1 MLTPLPLGIGLRY
14 VRSRRQ
20 SYFVSFITWVSLAGV
35 CLGVAALITVLSVMN
50 GLEGELR
57 QRLLAL
63 SAHAT
68 YAGGGAEPA
77 ALEALATRLRAQPEV
92 VAAAPFIEVEGLA
105 SSGPYLAPA
114 RLRGIDVSAEAA
126 VGEIAAVMVSGSL
139 GDLVPGA
146 NRVVLGR
153 ILAADLGVGV
163 GDRITVLLPRTEAG
177 GALEPQIGAFE
188 VAGLFEAG
196 LADHDAT
203 LALAALADVAAF
215 AGPAA
220 PAGVH
225 ARFADAVAAPALSR
239 AVAGRLPGASVRDWT
254 EDHAAYFHA
263 IRLEKIMMTVML
275 LLIVAVAAFNIV
287 ASLVMVVSEKRNDIA
302 ILRTLGLGRG
312 SVSAIFLTQGTLI
325 GWVGTAAG
333 IGLGLLLAYNAG
345 AIARSVERL
354 FGFHVFDPSVYYIS
368 SIPSEVR
375 GGDVAIVAFA
385 ALLLTLTAAVYPAL
399 RASRTQPAEAL
410 RYE

>member
-14 VRSRRQ
+14 VRSRRR
-20 SYFVSFITWVSLAGV
+20 SYFVSFISWVSLAGV

-68 YAGGGAEPA
+68 FSGQGSDPA
-77 ALEALATRLRAQPEV
+77 SLESLAARLRAEPEL

-114 RLRGIDVSAEAA
+114 RLRGIDAGAEAE
-126 VGEIAAVMVSGSL
+126 VGELARAMVSGSL
-139 GDLVPGA
+139 AELEPGS

-153 ILAADLGVGV
+153 ILAADLGVAV
-163 GDRITVLLPRTEAG
+163 GDRVTLLLPRTAAG
-177 GALEPQIGAFE
+177 GALEPEIGAFE

-203 LALAALADVAAF
+203 LALAALPDVAAF
-215 AGPAA
+215 AGPGA

-225 ARFADAVAAPALSR
+225 ARFVDALAAPALSR
-239 AVAGRLPGASVRDWT
+239 AVAARLPAVRARDWT
-254 EDHAAYFHA
+254 EDHAAYFNA
-263 IRLEKIMMTVML
+263 IRLEKLMMTVML

-287 ASLVMVVSEKRNDIA
+287 ASLVMVVSDKRKDIA

-312 SVSAIFLTQGTLI
+312 AVSAVFLTQGTLI
-325 GWVGTAAG
+325 GWIGTAAG
-333 IGLGLLLAYNAG
+333 VALGLLLALNAG
-345 AIARSVERL
+345 EIAGAVESL
-354 FGFHVFDPSVYYIS
+354 FGFHVFDPTVYYIS

-375 GGDVAIVAFA
+375 AGDVAGVAA
-385 ALLLTLTAAVYPAL
+385 AAFLLTLAAAVYPAL

>member
-1 MLTPLPLGIGLRY
+1 MVGG
-14 VRSRRQ
+14 
-20 SYFVSFITWVSLAGV
+20 SLDD
-35 CLGVAALITVLSVMN
+35 
-50 GLEGELR
+50 
-57 QRLLAL
+57 
-63 SAHAT
+63 
-68 YAGGGAEPA
+68 
-77 ALEALATRLRAQPEV
+77 
-92 VAAAPFIEVEGLA
+92 
-105 SSGPYLAPA
+105 LAP
-114 RLRGIDVSAEAA
+114 
-126 VGEIAAVMVSGSL
+126 GS
-139 GDLVPGA
+139 

-188 VAGLFEAG
+188 VTGLFEAG

-215 AGPAA
+215 TGPEA

-225 ARFADAVAAPALSR
+225 ARFADAIAAPALSR
-239 AVAGRLPGASVRDWT
+239 AVAGRLPGVTVRDWT
-254 EDHAAYFHA
+254 EDHAAYFQA
-263 IRLEKIMMTVML
+263 IRLEKLMMTVML

-287 ASLVMVVSEKRNDIA
+287 ASLVMVVSEKRKDIA

-325 GWVGTAAG
+325 GWLGTAAG
-333 IGLGLLLAYNAG
+333 IALGLVLAYNAG
-345 AIARSVERL
+345 PIAGGVERF
-354 FGFHVFDPSVYYIS
+354 FGFHVFDPTVYYIS

-375 GGDVAIVAFA
+375 SGDVVVVAVA
-385 ALLLTLTAAVYPAL
+385 ALLLTLVAAVYPAL
-399 RASRTQPAEAL
+399 RASRTEPAEAL

>member
-35 CLGVAALITVLSVMN
+35 CLGVAALITILSVMN

-68 YAGGGAEPA
+68 YGGDGADPA
-77 ALEALATRLRAQPEV
+77 ALAALAARLRDQPEV

-114 RLRGIDVSAEAA
+114 RLRGIDVPAEAA
-126 VGEIAAVMVSGSL
+126 VGEIAKVMVGGSL
-139 GDLVPGA
+139 EDLAPGS

-163 GDRITVLLPRTEAG
+163 GDRITVLLPRTEPG

-203 LALAALADVAAF
+203 LALAALEDVAAF
-215 AGPAA
+215 TGAEA

-239 AVAGRLPGASVRDWT
+239 LVAGRLPGVTVRDWT
-254 EDHAAYFHA
+254 EDHAAYFQA
-263 IRLEKIMMTVML
+263 IRLEKLMMTVML

-287 ASLVMVVSEKRNDIA
+287 ASLVMVVSEKRKDIA

-325 GWVGTAAG
+325 GWFGTAAG
-333 IGLGLLLAYNAG
+333 IALGLALAHNAG
-345 AIARSVERL
+345 AIAASVERF
-354 FGFHVFDPSVYYIS
+354 FGFHVFDPTVYYIS

-375 GGDVAIVAFA
+375 GADVAVVAIA
-385 ALLLTLTAAVYPAL
+385 AFLLTLAAAVYPAL

>member
-35 CLGVAALITVLSVMN
+35 CLGVAALITILSVMN

-68 YAGGGAEPA
+68 YGGVGADPA
-77 ALEALATRLRAQPEV
+77 ALEALAARLRAEPEV

-105 SSGPYLAPA
+105 SSGPYLAPT
-114 RLRGIDVSAEAA
+114 RLRGIDVAAETA
-126 VGEIAAVMVSGSL
+126 VGEIAKVMVSGSL
-139 GDLVPGA
+139 GALAPGS

-196 LADHDAT
+196 LADHDAS

-215 AGPAA
+215 AGPEA

-225 ARFADAVAAPALSR
+225 ARFSDVVAAPALSR
-239 AVAGRLPGASVRDWT
+239 AVAGRLPGVTVRDWT
-254 EDHAAYFHA
+254 EDHAAYFQA
-263 IRLEKIMMTVML
+263 IRLEKLMMTVML

-287 ASLVMVVSEKRNDIA
+287 ASLVMVVSEKRKDIA

-333 IGLGLLLAYNAG
+333 IALGLVLAYNAG
-345 AIARSVERL
+345 AIAAAVEQF

-375 GGDVAIVAFA
+375 GGDVAVVAVA
-385 ALLLTLTAAVYPAL
+385 AFILTLAAAVYPAL
-399 RASRTQPAEAL
+399 RASHTQPAEAL

>member
-14 VRSRRQ
+14 VRSRRR
-20 SYFVSFITWVSLAGV
+20 SHFVSFITWISLAGV
-35 CLGVAALITVLSVMN
+35 CLGVAALITILSVMN

-57 QRLLAL
+57 ERLLAL

-68 YAGGGAEPA
+68 FTERQAEPA
-77 ALEALATRLRAQPEV
+77 RLEALARRIAAEPEV
-92 VAAAPFIEVEGLA
+92 AAAAPFIEVEGLA
-105 SSGPYLAPA
+105 SSGPYLAPL
-114 RLRGIDVSAEAA
+114 RLRGVDVSAEASVGELERAMA
-126 VGEIAAVMVSGSL
+126 VGSLADLRGGS
-139 GDLVPGA
+139 

-153 ILAADLGVGV
+153 ILAADLGVSV
-163 GDRITVLLPRTEAG
+163 GDRITLLLPRATAEG
-177 GALEPQIGAFE
+177 SLEPEIGAFE

-215 AGPAA
+215 AGPSA

-225 ARFADAVAAPALSR
+225 ARFADALAAPKLSR
-239 AVAGRLPGASVRDWT
+239 AVAARLPGLAVRDWT
-254 EDHAAYFHA
+254 EDHAAYFRA
-263 IRLEKIMMTVML
+263 IRLEKLMMTVML

-287 ASLVMVVSEKRNDIA
+287 ASLVMVVSEKRRDIA

-312 SVSAIFLTQGTLI
+312 AVSAVFLTQGTLI
-325 GWVGTAAG
+325 GWLGTAGGVA
-333 IGLGLLLAYNAG
+333 LGLLLAGNAG
-345 AIARSVERL
+345 AIAGRLERL
-354 FGFHVFDPSVYYIS
+354 LGFHVFDPAVYYIS
-368 SIPSEVR
+368 EIPSEIQ
-375 GGDVAIVAFA
+375 GGDVLSVAAA
-385 ALLLTLTAAVYPAL
+385 ALVLTLAAAVYPAL